1 MISKNYFSALEI
13 SSSGLTAE
21 RKRMDAIASNIANA
35 NTTKTEEG
43 GPYKR
48 KITLF
53 RENEKV
59 NNFDQLL
66 DQARTNLRTTHD
78 SHLLP
83 EDYAKDKFKMEGV
96 EASIKRDQSAP
107 NLIYDPTH
115 PDANPEGYVAMPN
128 INVVSEMVDLINSSR
143 SYEANVTALNAYKG
157 MARNAL
163 MI

>member
-13 SSSGLTAE
+13 SASGLSAE

-48 KITLF
+48 KITTF
-53 RENEKV
+53 NETTKTTP
-59 NNFDQLL
+59 FDQIL
-66 DQARTNLRTTHD
+66 DSEKMKLRTTNN

-83 EDYAKDKFKMEGV
+83 EDYGRDKYKLDGV
-96 EASIKRDQSAP
+96 EAKINRDKSEP

-115 PDANPEGYVAMPN
+115 PDANSEGYVSMPN

-143 SYEANVTALNAYKG
+143 SYEANVTALNAFKG

>member
-13 SSSGLTAE
+13 SASGLSAE

-48 KITLF
+48 KITTF
-53 RENEKV
+53 NETTKT
-59 NNFDQLL
+59 NPFDQIL
-66 DQARTNLRTTHD
+66 DSEKMKLRATNN
-78 SHLLP
+78 SHLML
-83 EDYAKDKFKMEGV
+83 EDYGRDKYKLDGV
-96 EASIKRDQSAP
+96 EAKINRDQSEP

-115 PDANPEGYVAMPN
+115 PDANSEGYVSMPN

-143 SYEANVTALNAYKG
+143 SYEANVTALNAFKG